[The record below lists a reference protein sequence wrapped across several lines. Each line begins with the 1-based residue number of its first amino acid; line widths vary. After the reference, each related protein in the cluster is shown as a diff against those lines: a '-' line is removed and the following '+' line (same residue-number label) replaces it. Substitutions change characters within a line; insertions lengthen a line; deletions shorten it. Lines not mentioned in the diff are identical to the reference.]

1 MGLLYKRSK
10 LLNTILDSLEDQE
23 GGAMYISCDVS
34 NGGPV
39 EPETGYVPNNP
50 LFGLALD
57 SPQQECAASCVGCL
71 SCQGSTALP
80 ISSLTS
86 SDFDCGGCFDP
97 TIGVEVGIGSGH
109 IQISTSPPA
118 GSGNGN
124 GSDGGGHNHQHHSS
138 SGGQHLNG
146 ASGAGG
152 SSGNTSYWSTDEM
165 ASTFPGLPPL
175 DIDPLP
181 SLFPFSPCGASY
193 NFAAGNPHQASL
205 SYTVHPHQML
215 ISPGGGGHNH
225 GQMQSHQHQHQH
237 SHPHQQSQNQAS
249 HAANSLLQ
257 SSSSNSGSNNGSS
270 GATCY
275 YETSAG
281 GLPTAAPPPP
291 PPPPTGAAMYP
302 SMSVNVSMNMTMHH
316 GYGAA
321 VDGSG
326 SLPMQCSQMNWG
338 SPASNSTAAAAVNVL
353 YPPLLSPGHYPAS
366 ATYSFTADFRAPGPG
381 SLGSLPPLAVGEKES
396 PSPPASSALGGYYP
410 AGNQGYTPPHKSPTG
425 YQAAAALGLSLSGFD
440 DEEDSNEDP
449 DGDEGS
455 SGGGGDMKP
464 NLCRLCGKTYAR
476 PSTLK
481 THLRTHSGERPYRCP
496 DCNKSFSQAA
506 NLTAHVRTH
515 TGQKPFRCP
524 ICDRRFSQS
533 SSVTTHMRTHSGERP
548 YRCSSCKKSFSDSS
562 TLTKHLRIHSGE
574 KPYQCKL
581 CLLRFSQSGNLNRH
595 MRVHGNNNGGSNGS
609 GGGSGSNGSSNG
621 GSSGAG

>member
-1 MGLLYKRSK
+1 MGLLYKSSK
-10 LLNTILDSLEDQE
+10 LLNIILDSLEDQE

-71 SCQGSTALP
+71 SCQGNTALP

-97 TIGVEVGIGSGH
+97 TIGVLGNQLNTTPPTTNLSG
-109 IQISTSPPA
+109 A
-118 GSGNGN
+118 GSVGHNVGN
-124 GSDGGGHNHQHHSS
+124 GSSS
-138 SGGQHLNG
+138 
-146 ASGAGG
+146 
-152 SSGNTSYWSTDEM
+152 SYWSTDEM

-193 NFAAGNPHQASL
+193 NFAGNPHQASL

-215 ISPGGGGHNH
+215 ISPNGS
-225 GQMQSHQHQHQH
+225 QQH
-237 SHPHQQSQNQAS
+237 SQQHSQTSQSGHGHQLHQSQHMQQALTQAS
-249 HAANSLLQ
+249 HGGNALHSHSSHGHN
-257 SSSSNSGSNNGSS
+257 SSSASN
-270 GATCY
+270 GAAGGNAGVGVGAGAASACY
-275 YETSAG
+275 YEASANAAA
-281 GLPTAAPPPP
+281 TAPP
-291 PPPPTGAAMYP
+291 MYP

-316 GYGAA
+316 GYGADGGA
-321 VDGSG
+321 V
-326 SLPMQCSQMNWG
+326 PMQCSQMNWT
-338 SPASNSTAAAAVNVL
+338 PPNSSSAAVNVL
-353 YPPLLSPGHYPAS
+353 YPPLLSPTHYPAS
-366 ATYSFTADFRAPGPG
+366 ATYSFTADFRAPAPAAAL
-381 SLGSLPPLAVGEKES
+381 SALQPTLTTDKES
-396 PSPPASSALGGYYP
+396 PSPPASSTAAALGYYSGSV
-410 AGNQGYTPPHKSPTG
+410 AGSQSYTPPHKSPS
-425 YQAAAALGLSLSGFD
+425 YQATALSLGLSTFE
-440 DEEDSNEDP
+440 DEEDSID
-449 DGDEGS
+449 DGDADGDGDGEGS
-455 SGGGGDMKP
+455 AGGDLKP

-595 MRVHGNNNGGSNGS
+595 MRVHGNNANGNVS
-609 GGGSGSNGSSNG
+609 GGGNGGGNGIGGG
-621 GSSGAG
+621 GSSLIT

>member
-1 MGLLYKRSK
+1 MGLLYKSSK
-10 LLNTILDSLEDQE
+10 LLNIILDSLEDQE

-71 SCQGSTALP
+71 SCQGNTALP

-97 TIGVEVGIGSGH
+97 TIGVLGNQINTTPPTSNLSG
-109 IQISTSPPA
+109 A
-118 GSGNGN
+118 GSVTNNGSSLGVGN
-124 GSDGGGHNHQHHSS
+124 GS
-138 SGGQHLNG
+138 
-146 ASGAGG
+146 
-152 SSGNTSYWSTDEM
+152 SYWSTDEM

-193 NFAAGNPHQASL
+193 NFASNPHQASL

-215 ISPGGGGHNH
+215 ISPNGS
-225 GQMQSHQHQHQH
+225 QQQQQQH
-237 SHPHQQSQNQAS
+237 SHSHSQSTQSGHQLQSQHMQQALTQAS
-249 HAANSLLQ
+249 HGGNGLHNHSSHHNS
-257 SSSSNSGSNNGSS
+257 STTNGATGGNGGS
-270 GATCY
+270 GAGSACY
-275 YETSAG
+275 YE
-281 GLPTAAPPPP
+281 AAANAAATGPP
-291 PPPPTGAAMYP
+291 MYP

-316 GYGAA
+316 GYGA
-321 VDGSG
+321 DGSAV
-326 SLPMQCSQMNWG
+326 PMQCSQMNWT
-338 SPASNSTAAAAVNVL
+338 PPNSSSAAVNVL
-353 YPPLLSPGHYPAS
+353 YPPLLSPTHYPAS
-366 ATYSFTADFRAPGPG
+366 ATYSFTADFRAPAPTAAL
-381 SLGSLPPLAVGEKES
+381 SALPTLADKES
-396 PSPPASSALGGYYP
+396 PSPPVSNTAAALGYYTGSATG
-410 AGNQGYTPPHKSPTG
+410 AGQSYTPPHKSPS
-425 YQAAAALGLSLSGFD
+425 YQATALSLGLSAFD
-440 DEEDSNEDP
+440 DEEDSID
-449 DGDEGS
+449 DGDGDADGDGEGS
-455 SGGGGDMKP
+455 AGGDMKP

-595 MRVHGNNNGGSNGS
+595 MRVHGNNANGSNGS
-609 GGGSGSNGSSNG
+609 GNGGSGSNGGNGIGGG
-621 GSSGAG
+621 GSSLIT

>member
-1 MGLLYKRSK
+1 MGLLYKGSR
-10 LLNTILDSLEDQE
+10 LLNIILDSLEDQE

-71 SCQGSTALP
+71 SCQGNTALP

-97 TIGVEVGIGSGH
+97 TIGVGIGIGISGGAGH
-109 IQISTSPPA
+109 IQINTTPPASSGSNLTGTGA
-118 GSGNGN
+118 GSGNNVGN
-124 GSDGGGHNHQHHSS
+124 GSN
-138 SGGQHLNG
+138 
-146 ASGAGG
+146 
-152 SSGNTSYWSTDEM
+152 SYWSTDEM

-193 NFAAGNPHQASL
+193 NFAGNPHQASL

-215 ISPGGGGHNH
+215 ISPNGGQQHGHGNH
-225 GQMQSHQHQHQH
+225 QSQHQPQHQHHQH
-237 SHPHQQSQNQAS
+237 LHSQQVQSQPS
-249 HAANSLLQ
+249 HGGNTLLQ
-257 SSSSNSGSNNGSS
+257 GSSSNGGGPGSGS
-270 GATCY
+270 CY
-275 YETSAG
+275 YEAGPSA
-281 GLPTAAPPPP
+281 PTAA
-291 PPPPTGAAMYP
+291 AAMYP

-321 VDGSG
+321 DGTG
-326 SLPMQCSQMNWG
+326 VPMQCSQMNWTPP
-338 SPASNSTAAAAVNVL
+338 SSSSAVNVL
-353 YPPLLSPGHYPAS
+353 YPPLLSPTHYPAS
-366 ATYSFTADFRAPGPG
+366 ATYSFTADFRAPVPAPTA
-381 SLGSLPPLAVGEKES
+381 LGSLPSLAVGDKES
-396 PSPPASSALGGYYP
+396 PSPPATSTSAALGYYA
-410 AGNQGYTPPHKSPTG
+410 AGVGGGQSYTPPHKSPGSG
-425 YQAAAALGLSLSGFD
+425 YQVGASSLGLGLSAFD
-440 DEEDSNEDP
+440 DDGEDSTED
-449 DGDEGS
+449 GEGS
-455 SGGGGDMKP
+455 AGGDLKP

-595 MRVHGNNNGGSNGS
+595 MRVHGNNNNGS
-609 GGGSGSNGSSNG
+609 SSGSGSNGGSG
-621 GSSGAG
+621 GGGNSLLT

>member
-1 MGLLYKRSK
+1 
-10 LLNTILDSLEDQE
+10 
-23 GGAMYISCDVS
+23 MYISCDVS

-57 SPQQECAASCVGCL
+57 SPQQECAASSCVGCL
-71 SCQGSTALP
+71 SCQGHTVLP

-86 SDFDCGGCFDP
+86 NDFDCGSCFDS
-97 TIGVEVGIGSGH
+97 TGSIVAGVSIIGSAQNSLQQQEINLTGT
-109 IQISTSPPA
+109 ISTTTA
-118 GSGNGN
+118 ATVNH
-124 GSDGGGHNHQHHSS
+124 HNNNNNSC
-138 SGGQHLNG
+138 
-146 ASGAGG
+146 A
-152 SSGNTSYWSTDEM
+152 TSYWSTDEM
-165 ASTFPGLPPL
+165 ASSFPSLPPL

-193 NFAAGNPHQASL
+193 NFATNPHQASL

-215 ISPGGGGHNH
+215 VSPSS
-225 GQMQSHQHQHQH
+225 QVSHH
-237 SHPHQQSQNQAS
+237 SQSQS
-249 HAANSLLQ
+249 TSGTNSSTL
-257 SSSSNSGSNNGSS
+257 SSTSATQPTYYYDPSSGSMVAGSPS
-270 GATCY
+270 GNACMQHTN
-275 YETSAG
+275 TSG
-281 GLPTAAPPPP
+281 SQLPPPP
-291 PPPPTGAAMYP
+291 PMYP
-302 SMSVNVSMNMTMHH
+302 SMSVNVSMNMTMH
-316 GYGAA
+316 GYGA
-321 VDGSG
+321 DGAM
-326 SLPMQCSQMNWG
+326 PMQCSQMQWTPPNTNP
-338 SPASNSTAAAAVNVL
+338 SVNVI
-353 YPPLLSPGHYPAS
+353 YPPLLSPTHYPPA
-366 ATYSFTADFRAPGPG
+366 ATYSFTADFRPT
-381 SLGSLPPLAVGEKES
+381 SLQQSNQIPISSILPALEESAIVEEES
-396 PSPPASSALGGYYP
+396 PSPTSDTSRHLFTSGSELASAFSSP
-410 AGNQGYTPPHKSPTG
+410 TKSP
-425 YQAAAALGLSLSGFD
+425 Y
-440 DEEDSNEDP
+440 DEDEDSNE
-449 DGDEGS
+449 EGS
-455 SGGGGDMKP
+455 DSKP

-595 MRVHGNNNGGSNGS
+595 MRVHGTNQNNGSNNNS
-609 GGGSGSNGSSNG
+609 GGGNLLT
-621 GSSGAG
+621 

>member
-1 MGLLYKRSK
+1 MGLLYKSSK
-10 LLNTILDSLEDQE
+10 LLKIILDSLEDQE

-57 SPQQECAASCVGCL
+57 SPQQECAAASCIGCL
-71 SCQGSTALP
+71 SCQGNTVLP
-80 ISSLTS
+80 LSSLPTN
-86 SDFDCGGCFDP
+86 DFDCGSCFDP
-97 TIGVEVGIGSGH
+97 IVAVDLGGPAQNNSQVILNSTGSG
-109 IQISTSPPA
+109 
-118 GSGNGN
+118 GSGNTC
-124 GSDGGGHNHQHHSS
+124 
-138 SGGQHLNG
+138 
-146 ASGAGG
+146 AS
-152 SSGNTSYWSTDEM
+152 NFWSTDEM
-165 ASTFPGLPPL
+165 ASTFPGLPAL

-193 NFAAGNPHQASL
+193 NFSANPHHQASL

-215 ISPGGGGHNH
+215 ISPNG
-225 GQMQSHQHQHQH
+225 
-237 SHPHQQSQNQAS
+237 HQQTAVTSSAPSTPVPSGGQQQSLS
-249 HAANSLLQ
+249 HSNSLNSTAAQ
-257 SSSSNSGSNNGSS
+257 ACYYDPMNTSGNVVSATSAASNSCALQHMNTTAGAS
-270 GATCY
+270 GA
-275 YETSAG
+275 
-281 GLPTAAPPPP
+281 
-291 PPPPTGAAMYP
+291 GAAALYP
-302 SMSVNVSMNMTMHH
+302 SMSVNVSMNMTMH
-316 GYGAA
+316 GYGATDA
-321 VDGSG
+321 TM
-326 SLPMQCSQMNWG
+326 PMQCSQMQWA
-338 SPASNSTAAAAVNVL
+338 PTNSSSAVNVL
-353 YPPLLSPGHYPAS
+353 YPPLLSPSHYPGA
-366 ATYSFTADFRAPGPG
+366 ATYSFTADFRSPTLQ
-381 SLGSLPPLAVGEKES
+381 SNHNQNHSNMLSSLPDTLEKDSS
-396 PSPPASSALGGYYP
+396 PSPMPPMDAISPKSF
-410 AGNQGYTPPHKSPTG
+410 YTSTQVGQSYSPPTKSPTIFTQIRDTKPFNQLTGIPTTSGVASG
-425 YQAAAALGLSLSGFD
+425 YED
-440 DEEDSNEDP
+440 DDSNE
-449 DGDEGS
+449 EGS
-455 SGGGGDMKP
+455 DSKP

-548 YRCSSCKKSFSDSS
+548 YRCNACKKSFSDSS

-595 MRVHGNNNGGSNGS
+595 MRVHSTNNNGSNLLT
-609 GGGSGSNGSSNG
+609 
-621 GSSGAG
+621 

>member
-1 MGLLYKRSK
+1 MGLLYKSSR
-10 LLNTILDSLEDQE
+10 LLNIILDSLEDQE

-71 SCQGSTALP
+71 SCQGNTALP

-97 TIGVEVGIGSGH
+97 TIGVLGN
-109 IQISTSPPA
+109 QINTTPPTS
-118 GSGNGN
+118 N
-124 GSDGGGHNHQHHSS
+124 
-138 SGGQHLNG
+138 L
-146 ASGAGG
+146 SGAGCGTNNG
-152 SSGNTSYWSTDEM
+152 STLVGNGSYWSTDEM

-193 NFAAGNPHQASL
+193 NFAGNPHQASL

-215 ISPGGGGHNH
+215 ISPNGG
-225 GQMQSHQHQHQH
+225 QQQH
-237 SHPHQQSQNQAS
+237 SQSSGHPHQLQSQHMQQALTQAS
-249 HAANSLLQ
+249 HGGNALHNHNHNST
-257 SSSSNSGSNNGSS
+257 STNGPGGSGSGAGS
-270 GATCY
+270 ACY
-275 YETSAG
+275 YEAASNA
-281 GLPTAAPPPP
+281 ASAPP
-291 PPPPTGAAMYP
+291 MYP

-316 GYGAA
+316 GYGADGGA
-321 VDGSG
+321 V
-326 SLPMQCSQMNWG
+326 PMQCSQMNWT
-338 SPASNSTAAAAVNVL
+338 PPNSSSAAVNVL
-353 YPPLLSPGHYPAS
+353 YPPLLSPTHYPAS
-366 ATYSFTADFRAPGPG
+366 ATYSFTADFRAPAPT
-381 SLGSLPPLAVGEKES
+381 SLGALPPLADKES
-396 PSPPASSALGGYYP
+396 PSPPASSTAAALGYYSSG
-410 AGNQGYTPPHKSPTG
+410 AGQSYTPPHKSPS
-425 YQAAAALGLSLSGFD
+425 YQATALSLGLTAFD
-440 DEEDSNEDP
+440 DEEDSID
-449 DGDEGS
+449 DGDADGEGS
-455 SGGGGDMKP
+455 AGGDMKP

-595 MRVHGNNNGGSNGS
+595 MRVHGNNTNGNGTNGGSGV
-609 GGGSGSNGSSNG
+609 GGGGNNLIT
-621 GSSGAG
+621 

>member
-1 MGLLYKRSK
+1 MGLLYKGSK
-10 LLNTILDSLEDQE
+10 LLNIILDSLEDQE

-57 SPQQECAASCVGCL
+57 SPQECAASCVGCL

-97 TIGVEVGIGSGH
+97 TIGVGVGIGGGH
-109 IQISTSPPA
+109 IQISTTPPA
-118 GSGNGN
+118 SSGNG
-124 GSDGGGHNHQHHSS
+124 SS
-138 SGGQHLNG
+138 NNG
-146 ASGAGG
+146 AGGG
-152 SSGNTSYWSTDEM
+152 SSGNHGYWSTDEM

-215 ISPGGGGHNH
+215 ISPNSHNH
-225 GQMQSHQHQHQH
+225 GQMHSQHQ
-237 SHPHQQSQNQAS
+237 QQSQNQAS
-249 HAANSLLQ
+249 HVGNSVLQ
-257 SSSSNSGSNNGSS
+257 SSGGGNNMASNGGGSS
-270 GATCY
+270 GAANSAACY
-275 YETSAG
+275 YETG
-281 GLPTAAPPPP
+281 GGTAAPAPPP
-291 PPPPTGAAMYP
+291 AAAMYP

-316 GYGAA
+316 GYGAGDA
-321 VDGSG
+321 SG
-326 SLPMQCSQMNWG
+326 VPMQCSQMNWT
-338 SPASNSTAAAAVNVL
+338 PPSNSTSAAAAAAAVNVL

-366 ATYSFTADFRAPGPG
+366 ATYSFTADFRAPAPTG
-381 SLGSLPPLAVGEKES
+381 LGSLPPLTVGEKES
-396 PSPPASSALGGYYP
+396 PSPPSNSALGGYYP
-410 AGNQGYTPPHKSPTG
+410 TAVSNQGYTPPHKSPSSFH
-425 YQAAAALGLSLSGFD
+425 QAAALGLSLSGFE
-440 DEEDSNEDP
+440 DEEDSNEDL

-455 SGGGGDMKP
+455 SGGEMKP

-595 MRVHGNNNGGSNGS
+595 MRVHGNNNSNNGSNGGTGVGGESSAGSGS
-609 GGGSGSNGSSNG
+609 GGGNSLLT
-621 GSSGAG
+621 

>member
-1 MGLLYKRSK
+1 MGLLYKSSK
-10 LLNTILDSLEDQE
+10 LLNIILDSLEDQE

-71 SCQGSTALP
+71 SCQGNTALP

-86 SDFDCGGCFDP
+86 SDFDCGGCFDS
-97 TIGVEVGIGSGH
+97 TIGVLGS
-109 IQISTSPPA
+109 QINTTPPA
-118 GSGNGN
+118 CTLSANAGNNSNGIALTGN
-124 GSDGGGHNHQHHSS
+124 GS
-138 SGGQHLNG
+138 
-146 ASGAGG
+146 
-152 SSGNTSYWSTDEM
+152 SYWSTDEM

-181 SLFPFSPCGASY
+181 SLFPFSPCSASY
-193 NFAAGNPHQASL
+193 NFASNPHQASL

-215 ISPGGGGHNH
+215 ISPNGSQQHNQH
-225 GQMQSHQHQHQH
+225 AQSAT
-237 SHPHQQSQNQAS
+237 HPHQLQSQHMQQALNQAS
-249 HAANSLLQ
+249 HGGNALHNHSHNHNQ
-257 SSSSNSGSNNGSS
+257 SVGSASQG
-270 GATCY
+270 GATGAGGGSCY
-275 YETSAG
+275 YE
-281 GLPTAAPPPP
+281 AANNAPGPPP
-291 PPPPTGAAMYP
+291 MYP

-316 GYGAA
+316 GYGA
-321 VDGSG
+321 DGSG
-326 SLPMQCSQMNWG
+326 VPMQCSQMNWT
-338 SPASNSTAAAAVNVL
+338 PPSNSAAAVNVL
-353 YPPLLSPGHYPAS
+353 YPPLLSPTHYPAS
-366 ATYSFTADFRAPGPG
+366 ATYSFTADFRAPGP
-381 SLGSLPPLAVGEKES
+381 LPPLADKES
-396 PSPPASSALGGYYP
+396 PSPPAPSSAAALGYYATGSNP
-410 AGNQGYTPPHKSPTG
+410 SYTPPSKSPS
-425 YQAAAALGLSLSGFD
+425 YQAAALSLGLSSFD
-440 DEEDSNEDP
+440 EEEDSNEDGDLAD
-449 DGDEGS
+449 DGEDS
-455 SGGGGDMKP
+455 AGGDLKP

-595 MRVHGNNNGGSNGS
+595 MRVHGNNANGSNS
-609 GGGSGSNGSSNG
+609 SSSLGSGSSSVGGAAAG
-621 GSSGAG
+621 GSLLT

>member
-1 MGLLYKRSK
+1 MGLLYKGSK
-10 LLNTILDSLEDQE
+10 LLNIILDSLEDQE

-71 SCQGSTALP
+71 SCQGNTTLP

-97 TIGVEVGIGSGH
+97 TIGVLSS
-109 IQISTSPPA
+109 QINTTPPA
-118 GSGNGN
+118 SNLSACGSGNN
-124 GSDGGGHNHQHHSS
+124 N
-138 SGGQHLNG
+138 NG
-146 ASGAGG
+146 ASLAGNG
-152 SSGNTSYWSTDEM
+152 SYWSTDEM

-193 NFAAGNPHQASL
+193 NFASNPHQASL

-215 ISPGGGGHNH
+215 ISPNGSQQQVHSQASSTH
-225 GQMQSHQHQHQH
+225 SHQLQPQHM
-237 SHPHQQSQNQAS
+237 QQALNQAS
-249 HAANSLLQ
+249 HGGNTLHNHNHNS
-257 SSSSNSGSNNGSS
+257 NGFIGNAPGTGGSGSG
-270 GATCY
+270 GACY
-275 YETSAG
+275 YDT
-281 GLPTAAPPPP
+281 TANATAPP
-291 PPPPTGAAMYP
+291 MYP

-316 GYGAA
+316 GYGADAGA
-321 VDGSG
+321 V
-326 SLPMQCSQMNWG
+326 PMQCSQMNWT
-338 SPASNSTAAAAVNVL
+338 PPNNSATAVNVL
-353 YPPLLSPGHYPAS
+353 YPPLLSPTHYPAS
-366 ATYSFTADFRAPGPG
+366 ATYSFTADFRAPPPT
-381 SLGSLPPLAVGEKES
+381 SLSGLPSLSDKES
-396 PSPPASSALGGYYP
+396 PSPPASSTATALGYY
-410 AGNQGYTPPHKSPTG
+410 ASGSGGQSYTPPNKSPS
-425 YQAAAALGLSLSGFD
+425 YQATALSLGLATFE
-440 DEEDSNEDP
+440 DEEESIE
-449 DGDEGS
+449 DGDGDGDGEGS
-455 SGGGGDMKP
+455 AGGDMKP

-595 MRVHGNNNGGSNGS
+595 MRVHGNNANGTGGNGS
-609 GGGSGSNGSSNG
+609 GSSSSSSIGGNTSGVG
-621 GSSGAG
+621 GSSLIT

>member
-1 MGLLYKRSK
+1 MGLLYKSFK
-10 LLNTILDSLEDQE
+10 LLNIILDSLEDQE

-34 NGGPV
+34 NGAPV

-57 SPQQECAASCVGCL
+57 SPQQECAASSCVGCL
-71 SCQGSTALP
+71 SCQGNTVLP

-86 SDFDCGGCFDP
+86 NDFGCGSCFDP
-97 TIGVEVGIGSGH
+97 STSVVAGASIVGSAQNHLQQQQQQQQINLSGN
-109 IQISTSPPA
+109 ISTNSTV
-118 GSGNGN
+118 NNTN
-124 GSDGGGHNHQHHSS
+124 GSSS
-138 SGGQHLNG
+138 T
-146 ASGAGG
+146 A
-152 SSGNTSYWSTDEM
+152 SYWSADEM
-165 ASTFPGLPPL
+165 ASSFPGLPPL

-193 NFAAGNPHQASL
+193 NFSTNPHQASL

-215 ISPGGGGHNH
+215 VSPS
-225 GQMQSHQHQHQH
+225 GQV
-237 SHPHQQSQNQAS
+237 S
-249 HAANSLLQ
+249 HASQAQTQSATHGGSLSSAAAQ
-257 SSSSNSGSNNGSS
+257 TTCYYDPSSSGMIPGSPSVGSACSQHITSS
-270 GATCY
+270 GA
-275 YETSAG
+275 
-281 GLPTAAPPPP
+281 AAPPPP
-291 PPPPTGAAMYP
+291 PMYP
-302 SMSVNVSMNMTMHH
+302 SMSVNVSMNMTMH
-316 GYGAA
+316 GYGAEGT
-321 VDGSG
+321 V
-326 SLPMQCSQMNWG
+326 PMQCSQMQWTPPNT
-338 SPASNSTAAAAVNVL
+338 SSSVNVL
-353 YPPLLSPGHYPAS
+353 YPPLLSPTHYPPG
-366 ATYSFTADFRAPGPG
+366 ATYSFTADFRTPTLQQSNQSPVPGV
-381 SLGSLPPLAVGEKES
+381 LPALTDAVIVEEDS
-396 PSPPASSALGGYYP
+396 PSPTSDTSRHLFAAAGTELASDFASP
-410 AGNQGYTPPHKSPTG
+410 TKSP
-425 YQAAAALGLSLSGFD
+425 YED
-440 DEEDSNEDP
+440 DEDSNE
-449 DGDEGS
+449 EGS
-455 SGGGGDMKP
+455 DSKP

-595 MRVHGNNNGGSNGS
+595 MRVHGTNQNNVGN
-609 GGGSGSNGSSNG
+609 SSNG
-621 GSSGAG
+621 GNNLLT